1 MVWLEPT
8 LLGSRP
14 PGRGGCA
21 AAVVGDA
28 CIFIGGADRT
38 PKALDDVW
46 ILKFERSMPLTARWI
61 RKTTTTRGDE
71 KLPARS
77 GASATAIGTDV
88 YVFGGQDPSTGVCFN
103 DVVVLDTTSWQW
115 RRLILAESGS
125 PPPRNGHVACAAF
138 GGKALVIHGGSSPEE
153 GPMGD
158 VHVLNLE
165 EGSEKWERPRVAGQA
180 PEPREMHAG
189 VSFSSRVG
197 ETLVDASKEPSNEE
211 LLVFGGRGREG
222 AVLRDAHVLDVRAM
236 RWTRRG
242 DLGEALCAHAAAPW
256 RVPGEENFLKRKPAA
271 AFFGGFDGANLR
283 SSDVSLLEPE
293 TLAKTVLSGS
303 VSAASASADSPFK
316 SPQAR
321 FAPSCVAVDACLAAG
336 TNESFA
342 TSSIPVLVVFGG
354 LTPTSDLA
362 DVTAWM
368 DGPDYARA
376 ALAAT
381 TEPSKPAVAPAS
393 DLD

>member
-1 MVWLEPT
+1 
-8 LLGSRP
+8 
-14 PGRGGCA
+14 
-21 AAVVGDA
+21 
-28 CIFIGGADRT
+28 
-38 PKALDDVW
+38 
-46 ILKFERSMPLTARWI
+46 
-61 RKTTTTRGDE
+61 
-71 KLPARS
+71 
-77 GASATAIGTDV
+77 
-88 YVFGGQDPSTGVCFN
+88 
-103 DVVVLDTTSWQW
+103 
-115 RRLILAESGS
+115 
-125 PPPRNGHVACAAF
+125 
-138 GGKALVIHGGSSPEE
+138 
-153 GPMGD
+153 
-158 VHVLNLE
+158 
-165 EGSEKWERPRVAGQA
+165 
-180 PEPREMHAG
+180 
-189 VSFSSRVG
+189 
-197 ETLVDASKEPSNEE
+197 
-211 LLVFGGRGREG
+211 
-222 AVLRDAHVLDVRAM
+222 M

-381 TEPSKPAVAPAS
+381 TEPSKPNVAPAS